1 MEQMKRWLDGTM
13 KYPYV
18 IATVLIGTFYLFF
31 IPVLTLAWAGAYY
44 YYDRMKKEGR
54 LNDMNAIATKEKLL
68 VSLLVSFYL
77 LGAVLFVYGFVT
89 TSPVFTLAIAAAF
102 GAFFF
107 FNRKKNETVTIG
119 PSRNETSGRSGRGPF
134 ILQEGL
140 FVRTG
145 DGEKYLRSYY
155 ELLKYRSFQKQP
167 LDWTPK
173 QVFQAIEQ
181 DADQLLK
188 LNEMYAR
195 TQKQLGTSTST
206 SYDWFVDFL
215 QMRNE
220 WEVVDIERERIPT
233 YFEGKEKEC
242 FEEIQAYQADQ
253 IALAAQLQK
262 IKEEMDQFERVMV
275 FQLVEGYAN
284 EVQEQHI
291 ASDLAV
297 IERGLNDLVDSLTER
312 VHRTNQQTITAL
324 REQLRSIKEKFE
336 RYK

>member
-1 MEQMKRWLDGTM
+1 MEQMKRWLDGAM

-18 IATVLIGTFYLFF
+18 IATVLVGVIHLFVV
-31 IPVLTLAWAGAYY
+31 PLLTIAWAGAYY
-44 YYDRMKKEGR
+44 YYDRMKKKGR
-54 LNDMNAIATKEKLL
+54 FNNIERLETKEKLL
-68 VSLLVSFYL
+68 LSFLTSLSLLALAITIYALFAA
-77 LGAVLFVYGFVT
+77 GAVFAILV
-89 TSPVFTLAIAAAF
+89 LAIF
-102 GAFFF
+102 GGFFYMDRQKNKSVPITYES
-107 FNRKKNETVTIG
+107 NREEERTLSG
-119 PSRNETSGRSGRGPF
+119 PLV
-134 ILQEGL
+134 LQEGL
-140 FVRTG
+140 FVRTA

-155 ELLKYRSFQKQP
+155 ELLKYRSLQKQP

-195 TQKQLGTSTST
+195 TQKQLGTSAST

-242 FEEIQAYQADQ
+242 FEEIRAYQADQ

-284 EVQEQHI
+284 EVQEKHI
-291 ASDLAV
+291 ANDLAV

-312 VHRTNQQTITAL
+312 VHRTNQQTIVAL
-324 REQLRSIKEKFE
+324 REQLHSIKEKFE